1 MWPPFLLF
9 SLQIPVSPSHLLFF
23 PFSLSLI
30 SMDKFL
36 LPPTQSP
43 TASISSSSVTPN
55 NGPSLDF
62 NVIVILAAMLC
73 ALVCA
78 LGLNSMLQCVVRGT
92 HRALTQPV
100 VWVAS
105 RRFNSGLKKKDM
117 VALPTSTY
125 ATTSGGGSPTS
136 TSNCAICLVDF
147 SDGDRIRVLPKCNH
161 RFHVAC
167 IDTWLLSHSSCPTCR
182 HQLKY
187 NNSEKLVE
195 IVTST

>member
-1 MWPPFLLF
+1 
-9 SLQIPVSPSHLLFF
+9 
-23 PFSLSLI
+23 
-30 SMDKFL
+30 MDKFM
-36 LPPTQSP
+36 PPTQSP
-43 TASISSSSVTPN
+43 TASISSVAS
-55 NGPSLDF
+55 NGASLDF

-78 LGLNSMLQCVVRGT
+78 LGLNSMLKCVVRGT

-100 VWVAS
+100 EWVAS
-105 RRFNSGLKKKDM
+105 FNSGLQKKDM

-125 ATTSGGGSPTS
+125 ASSTLSGLPTS

-161 RFHVAC
+161 HFHVAC

-187 NNSEKLVE
+187 NDSQEPVE
-195 IVTST
+195 IVTAT

>member
-1 MWPPFLLF
+1 
-9 SLQIPVSPSHLLFF
+9 
-23 PFSLSLI
+23 
-30 SMDKFL
+30 MDKFIS
-36 LPPTQSP
+36 PTQSP
-43 TASISSSSVTPN
+43 TASISSAVVP

-78 LGLNSMLQCVVRGT
+78 LGLNSKLQCVVRGT
-92 HRALTQPV
+92 HRALTQPIQ
-100 VWVAS
+100 WVAS
-105 RRFNSGLKKKDM
+105 RHLNSGLKKKDM

-125 ATTSGGGSPTS
+125 ATTSGSPTY

-182 HQLKY
+182 HQLKCNDDY
-187 NNSEKLVE
+187 DKQVE
-195 IVTST
+195 IV